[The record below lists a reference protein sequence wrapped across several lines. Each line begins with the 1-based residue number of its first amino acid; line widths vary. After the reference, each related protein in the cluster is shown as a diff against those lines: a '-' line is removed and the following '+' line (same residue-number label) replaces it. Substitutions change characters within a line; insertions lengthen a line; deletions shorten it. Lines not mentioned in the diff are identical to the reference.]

1 MEVCCIFEAREEE
14 GKRRQQETTQEM
26 HQLKKHLCKAILLII
41 SKVEWLWAICQ
52 DVETIL
58 L

>member
-1 MEVCCIFEAREEE
+1 MEVCCVSEAREEE
-14 GKRRQQETTQEM
+14 GKRGQQETTQEM

-41 SKVEWLWAICQ
+41 SKAEWLWATCQ
-52 DVETIL
+52 DAETIL